1 MFSRTR
7 ARLRGMTDQ
16 IRSWLSPIKERLLRI
31 PAVVLVVRV
40 IHELGDDDAS
50 HMAAGVAYYAVL
62 SLFPLILGLI
72 AILGI
77 FLPAETLQEEL
88 FEFFERNIPGAT
100 EALRDNIENVIQ
112 FRGAIGAISL
122 ILLLW
127 SASTMFGAI
136 SRTINRAWD
145 VHKDRPFHIRKLRD
159 LVMAVGVGALFML
172 SVGATS
178 VFSILQAWDLPF
190 VSIAADSGA
199 RVLGFIFSLGIFLI
213 LYKFI
218 PNTKTYWRYVWPGAV
233 IAAVLF
239 EIGKSL
245 FVFYIDR
252 FATYQ
257 SVYGGVASMIIL
269 LIWIYISAFILILG
283 AEISAEYGRM
293 KRGIERGVL
302 LRQSGEPQQTD
313 IGDQQSSQDSGNSP
327 APDY

>member
-1 MFSRTR
+1 MLSRTR
-7 ARLRGMTDQ
+7 DHFRGMIDR
-16 IRSWLSPIKERLLRI
+16 IRSRLSPLKERLLNI
-31 PAVVLVVRV
+31 PAIVLIVRV

-62 SLFPLILGLI
+62 SLFPLVLGLI

-77 FLPAETLQEEL
+77 FLPAETLQEEIL
-88 FEFFERNIPGAT
+88 DFFERNLPGAIDVL
-100 EALRDNIENVIQ
+100 EQNIEDVIRL
-112 FRGAIGAISL
+112 RGAIGAISL

-159 LVMAVGVGALFML
+159 MFMAVGVGALFLL

-199 RVLGFIFSLGIFLI
+199 RVLGFIFSLGIFLT

-233 IAAVLF
+233 VAAILF

-245 FVFYIDR
+245 FIFYIDR
-252 FATYQ
+252 FATYE

-293 KRGIERGVL
+293 KRGITRGVL
-302 LRQSGEPQQTD
+302 MTQAGETQQTD
-313 IGDQQSSQDSGNSP
+313 IGSEQ
-327 APDY
+327 

>member
-1 MFSRTR
+1 MFSPTRDRFRAMIDR
-7 ARLRGMTDQ
+7 ARYR
-16 IRSWLSPIKERLLRI
+16 LSPIKERLLRI
-31 PAVVLVVRV
+31 PAVVLIVRV
-40 IHELGDDDAS
+40 IHELGEDDAS

-62 SLFPLILGLI
+62 SLFPLVLGLI

-77 FLPAETLQEEL
+77 FLPAETIQEHL
-88 FEFFERNIPGAT
+88 FEFFERNLPGAT
-100 EALRDNIENVIQ
+100 DVLEQNIEDVIRL
-112 FRGAIGAISL
+112 RGAIGAISL
-122 ILLLW
+122 LLLLW

-159 LVMAVGVGALFML
+159 LFMAIGVGALFLL

-178 VFSILQAWDLPF
+178 IFSILQAWDLPF
-190 VSIAADSGA
+190 VGIAADSGA
-199 RVLGFIFSLGIFLI
+199 RVLGFIISLCIFLI

-233 IAAVLF
+233 LAAILF

-252 FATYQ
+252 FATYE

-293 KRGIERGVL
+293 KRGIERGRL
-302 LRQSGEPQQTD
+302 ITQSGEPQHTNTS
-313 IGDQQSSQDSGNSP
+313 GEQSSGDSSDSP
-327 APDY
+327 APD